1 MEGYRYEQYQESA
14 DWLRQHIGA
23 VPQTAMILGSG
34 LSFMA
39 DRLEEKVVI
48 PYADIPHFPQATV
61 KTHAGQM
68 VYGLLEG
75 KPVLMMNGRY
85 HYYEGHTMQSVTYP
99 VRVMKLLGVQH
110 LIITNAAGGINW
122 DFSGGTVM
130 LITDHIKLMGDSPLR
145 GINLEEF
152 GVRFPD
158 MTYAYTPRLR
168 ELAQQVAQEEG
179 IDVQQGVYGYA
190 YGPQYETPAEVRA
203 LGILGADAV
212 GMSTAPEVIA
222 AAHCG
227 MEVLGVSCITN
238 MAAGIT
244 GEKLD
249 DEEVN
254 RIAKANAG
262 KLSRLLLGVVRKL

>member
-1 MEGYRYEQYQESA
+1 MESYRYEQYQESA
-14 DWLRQHIGA
+14 AWLRQHIGME
-23 VPQTAMILGSG
+23 PRTAMILGSG

-39 DRLEEKVVI
+39 DLLEQRVVI
-48 PYADIPHFPQATV
+48 PYGEIPHFPQATV

-68 VYGLLEG
+68 VCGML
-75 KPVLMMNGRY
+75 KDRPVLMMNGRY
-85 HYYEGHTMQSVTYP
+85 HYYEGHPMQAVAYP
-99 VRVMKLLGVQH
+99 VRVMKLLGIRH
-110 LIITNAAGGINW
+110 LIITNAAGGINRA
-122 DFSGGTVM
+122 FSGGTVM

-158 MTYAYTPRLR
+158 MTNAYTPRLR
-168 ELAQQVAQEEG
+168 ELARQVAKEEC
-179 IDVQQGVYGYA
+179 IDVKEGVYGYA

-244 GEKLD
+244 GEPLD
-249 DEEVN
+249 DDEVN
-254 RIAKANAG
+254 RIAQANAG
-262 KLSRLLLGVVRKL
+262 KLSRLLLGVVRRL

>member
-1 MEGYRYEQYQESA
+1 MEGYRYEQYRESA
-14 DWLRQHIGA
+14 DWLRQHMEV

-39 DRLEEKVVI
+39 DKLEHKVVI
-48 PYADIPHFPQATV
+48 PYTEIPHFPKSTV

-68 VYGLLEG
+68 VYGLLED

-110 LIITNAAGGINW
+110 LIITNAAGGINR

-168 ELAQQVAQEEG
+168 KLAQQVAEEEG
-179 IDVQQGVYGYA
+179 IEVKRGVYGYA

-249 DEEVN
+249 DDEVN
-254 RIAKANAG
+254 RIAQANAG